1 MELKKLIK
9 DSKLFI
15 KKNKRLIKRIAIAM
29 VLLPIFMVLL
39 LFLLVRFQIVTDLP
53 SKADL
58 LAIENPEASE
68 LYSNDE
74 SLIAKYFIENRTNL
88 EFDDLNPFFIDALIA
103 TEDVRFRSHSGVD
116 FRSLMRV
123 FFKSILLRNK
133 SSGGGSTLTQQV
145 VKNVF
150 PRERF
155 RMFSS
160 VLNKF
165 REMII
170 ARKME
175 KIYTKDEILLLYT
188 NTVSFGE
195 RAFGLETAS
204 KRFFNKT
211 SKDLLLE
218 EAATLVGILKAPS
231 YYSPRRNPER
241 AQQRRNVVLSQMSKY
256 ELLAESTKEQL
267 SKLPL
272 ELDYQKSVQKNEFAR
287 YFKNQVRKEFEELAK
302 SMSKADGSKYDI
314 YKDGLKVY
322 TSLDL
327 DLQLAAE
334 KNMQKHMHQL
344 QKQFDKS
351 WESGKKFGKGT
362 KIIDEHITKHPAY
375 KSLKKNGA
383 SNKEALSAFTTPEE
397 REYWTWKGYQTKNG
411 TRIDSIKHYLSLLHT
426 GVLAVEPATGFVKV
440 WVGGNDYSRFQ
451 YDRITEPRQVG
462 STFKPI
468 VYLTA
473 LENGADPC
481 HVYPNELRT
490 YTSYKDWTPKNSSGE
505 YGGELTMVQALINSV
520 NTVSVQVLF
529 EAGIPSI
536 VTQAKKMGIE
546 SKLAAVPSLVLGT
559 SDISLYEMVKVY
571 SCFANEGRKPEL
583 RSIVKIETAS
593 GEVIYEADFNSE
605 MEEVA
610 EAENVKQLN
619 NILHQVN
626 LSGTGRRMYNVYDI
640 SKPISGKTGTT
651 QNQSDG
657 WYIGYTPDLVIGA
670 WVGTEDRRIHF
681 RNLSMG
687 AGSNTALPMVGALFE
702 YADYQNMLTRNE
714 YAELGDLEAC
724 LYGPRPEEDEDL
736 LEAIE
741 DIFFPETERRKSRGR
756 TGVENRRK
764 RIDDI
769 TIEKKKLK
777 QILDELKERRKKKK
791 KRR

>member
-1 MELKKLIK
+1 
-9 DSKLFI
+9 
-15 KKNKRLIKRIAIAM
+15 LIKRIALAI
-29 VLLPIFMVLL
+29 LLTPILLILL

-53 SKADL
+53 SKADI

-88 EFDDLNPFFIDALIA
+88 EFGGLNPFFVNALIA
-103 TEDVRFRSHSGVD
+103 TEDVRFREHSGVD

-123 FFKSILLRNK
+123 FFKSILLRDK

-155 RMFSS
+155 KMFSS
-160 VLNKF
+160 VFNKF

-170 ARKME
+170 AQKME
-175 KIYTKDEILLLYT
+175 KIYTKDEILLLYV

-204 KRFFNKT
+204 KRFFNKP
-211 SKDLLLE
+211 SKELLLE

-231 YYSPRRNPER
+231 YYSPRRNSER
-241 AQQRRNVVLSQMSKY
+241 ARLRRNVVLSQMAKY

-267 SKLPL
+267 SNLPL

-287 YFKNQVRKEFEELAK
+287 YFKNQVRKEFEELSK

-344 QKQFDKS
+344 QNQFDKS

-362 KIIDEHITKHPAY
+362 KIIDEHITRNPLY
-375 KSLKKNGA
+375 KSFKKNGA
-383 SNKEALSAFTTPEE
+383 SNKDALTEFTTPEE
-397 REYWTWKGYQTKNG
+397 RDFWTWKGYETKNG
-411 TRIDSIKHYLSLLHT
+411 TRIDSIKHYLGLLHT
-426 GVLAVEPATGFVKV
+426 GVLAVEPSTGFVKV

-473 LENGADPC
+473 LENGGEAC
-481 HVYPNELRT
+481 NVYPNELRT
-490 YTSYKDWTPKNSSGE
+490 YSSYKDWTPKNSSGE

-546 SKLAAVPSLVLGT
+546 NELAAVPSLVLGT

-571 SCFANEGRKPEL
+571 SCLANEGRRPEI
-583 RSIVKIETAS
+583 RSIVKIETAN
-593 GEVIYEADFNSE
+593 GELIYEADIDLE

-610 EAENVKQLN
+610 EAENVKELN

-626 LSGTGRRMYNVYDI
+626 VSGTGRRMYNVYDI

-670 WVGTEDRRIHF
+670 WVGTEDRRVHF

-702 YADYQNMLTRNE
+702 YADYQNMLAIND

-724 LYGPRPEEDEDL
+724 LYGPRPEEDDDL
-736 LEAIE
+736 LDAIE
-741 DIFFPETERRKSRGR
+741 DIFFPEAERRKSSGR
-756 TGVENRRK
+756 TGRDNRRK
-764 RIDDI
+764 RIDEI
-769 TIEKKKLK
+769 SIEKQKLIE
-777 QILDELKERRKKKK
+777 ILDNLKKRRKKKK
-791 KRR
+791 RR

>member
-1 MELKKLIK
+1 M
-9 DSKLFI
+9 
-15 KKNKRLIKRIAIAM
+15 IKRIALAAF
-29 VLLPIFMVLL
+29 LLPIFLILV
-39 LFLLVRFQIVTDLP
+39 LFLLVRFQIVTELP
-53 SKADL
+53 TKADL

-68 LYSNDE
+68 LYSHDE

-88 EFDDLNPFFIDALIA
+88 EYEDLNKYFVDALIA
-103 TEDVRFRSHSGVD
+103 TEDVRFREHSGVD

-123 FFKSILLRNK
+123 LFKSILLRNK

-160 VLNKF
+160 VFNKF

-211 SKDLLLE
+211 SNELLLE

-241 AQQRRNVVLSQMSKY
+241 AAQRRNVVLSQMAKY
-256 ELLAESTKEQL
+256 GLLANSTKDEL

-287 YFKNQVRKEFEELAK
+287 YFKNQVRKEFAELSK
-302 SMSKADGSKYDI
+302 DMSKDDGSKYDI

-344 QKQFDKS
+344 QNQFDKS
-351 WESGKKFGKGT
+351 WETGKKFGKGT
-362 KIIDEHITKHPAY
+362 KIIDDQITKHPLY
-375 KSLKKNGA
+375 QELKKEGM
-383 SNKEALSAFTTPEE
+383 SNKDILTRFTTPEE
-397 REYWTWKGYQTKNG
+397 RDYWTWKGYETKKG

-426 GVLAVEPATGFVKV
+426 GMLAVEPSTGFIKV
-440 WVGGNDYSRFQ
+440 WVGGNDYSKFQ

-473 LENGADPC
+473 LENGGDAC
-481 HVYPNELRT
+481 NSYPNELRT

-529 EAGIPSI
+529 EAGIPTI
-536 VTQAKKMGIE
+536 VNQAKKMGIKN
-546 SKLAAVPSLVLGT
+546 KLAEVPSLVLGT
-559 SDISLYEMVKVY
+559 SDISLYEMVQVY
-571 SCFANEGRKPEL
+571 ACLANEGQKPEM
-583 RSIVKIETAS
+583 RSIVKIETRN
-593 GEVIYEADFNSE
+593 GEVIYEADDYIE

-610 EAENVKQLN
+610 EAENVRKLN
-619 NILHQVN
+619 QMLHQVN
-626 LSGTGRRMYNVYDI
+626 LSGTGRRLYNVYDI

-681 RNLSMG
+681 RNLSQG

-702 YADYQNMLTRNE
+702 YADYKNMLSSNE
-714 YAELGDLEAC
+714 YGELGELEEC
-724 LYGPRPEEDEDL
+724 LYGPKVEPDEEL
-736 LEAIE
+736 VKAIE
-741 DIFFPETERRKSRGR
+741 EIFFPEREQRKSESRRG
-756 TGVENRRK
+756 NDNKRR

-769 TIEKKKLK
+769 QIEKNKLID
-777 QILDELKERRKKKK
+777 ILEELKKRRKKKK